1 MMNIFQ
7 NLLNLFLKS
16 DCPLCQRPT
25 NSELCLYC
33 TRQVQSCH
41 CQNPAYLWKQPLPIF
56 VWGNYGGGVK
66 RAIAALKYKNQPQI
80 GYLLGQWLGESW
92 LLNSPQPQK
101 QLLVVPIPMHPKK
114 QKQRGFNQ
122 AALIAEGFCNVTGYK
137 LKVNGLERIK
147 ETEAQFSLSAVQ
159 RQQNLANA
167 FIIGKDLRRPPN
179 IQILLVDDIYTTGAT
194 VKAAVKTLEIHQ
206 IKVLG
211 VAAVATTNKEKNKE
225 K

>member
-16 DCPLCQRPT
+16 HCCLCQRLTPR
-25 NSELCLYC
+25 ELCPNC
-33 TRQVQSCH
+33 IKQIQSCH
-41 CQNPAYLWKQPLPIF
+41 LQNPAYLWKQPLPIF
-56 VWGNYGGGVK
+56 VWGNYGGSVK
-66 RAIAALKYKNQPQI
+66 RAIAALKYKNQRQI
-80 GYLLGQWLGESW
+80 GYILGQWLGESW

-137 LKVNGLERIK
+137 LKINGLERIK
-147 ETEAQFSLSAVQ
+147 ETQAQFSLSVVQ
-159 RQQNLANA
+159 RQENLANA
-167 FIIGKDLRRPPN
+167 FVIGKDLRRPLN
-179 IQILLVDDIYTTGAT
+179 IPILLVDDIYTTGAT

-211 VAAVATTNKEKNKE
+211 VAAVATTNKQK
-225 K
+225 

>member
-1 MMNIFQ
+1 MIKIFQ
-7 NLLNLFLKS
+7 NLLSLFLKS
-16 DCPLCQRPT
+16 SCPLCQRPT
-25 NSELCLYC
+25 PRELCPYC
-33 TRQVQSCH
+33 IKQIQSCH
-41 CQNPAYLWKQPLPIF
+41 KQNPAYLWKQPLPIF
-56 VWGNYGGGVK
+56 VWGNYGGAVK
-66 RAIAALKYKNQPQI
+66 RAIAALKYENQRQI

-122 AALIAEGFCNVTGYK
+122 ATLIAEGFCNVTGYK

-159 RQQNLANA
+159 RQENLANA
-167 FIIGKDLRRPPN
+167 FVIGKDLRRPPN
-179 IQILLVDDIYTTGAT
+179 IPVLLVDDIYTTGAT
-194 VKAAVKTLEIHQ
+194 VKAAVQTLEKHQ

-211 VAAVATTNKEKNKE
+211 VAAVATTKKDK
-225 K
+225 

>member
-1 MMNIFQ
+1 MMKIFQ

-25 NSELCLYC
+25 SRELCPYC
-33 TRQVQSCH
+33 IKQIQSCH
-41 CQNPAYLWKQPLPIF
+41 QENPAYLWKQPLPIF
-56 VWGNYGGGVK
+56 AWGNYGGVAK
-66 RAIAALKYKNQPQI
+66 RAIAALKYENQPQI
-80 GYLLGQWLGESW
+80 GYILGQWLGESW

-137 LKVNGLERIK
+137 LKINGLERIK
-147 ETEAQFSLSAVQ
+147 ETEAQFNLSPTQ

-167 FIIGKDLRRPPN
+167 FGLGKDFRRHPN
-179 IQILLVDDIYTTGAT
+179 TQILLVDDIYTTGAT
-194 VKAAVKTLEIHQ
+194 VKAAVKTLEQHQ
-206 IKVLG
+206 ITVLG
-211 VAAVATTNKEKNKE
+211 VAAVATTNK
-225 K
+225 

>member
-1 MMNIFQ
+1 
-7 NLLNLFLKS
+7 
-16 DCPLCQRPT
+16 
-25 NSELCLYC
+25 
-33 TRQVQSCH
+33 
-41 CQNPAYLWKQPLPIF
+41 
-56 VWGNYGGGVK
+56 
-66 RAIAALKYKNQPQI
+66 
-80 GYLLGQWLGESW
+80 LGQWLGESW

-159 RQQNLANA
+159 RQENLANA
-167 FIIGKDLRRPPN
+167 FVIGKDLCRPPN
-179 IQILLVDDIYTTGAT
+179 IPILLVDDIYTTGAT

-211 VAAVATTNKEKNKE
+211 VAAVATTNKEK
-225 K
+225 

>member
-1 MMNIFQ
+1 MMKIFQ

-25 NSELCLYC
+25 SRELCPYC
-33 TRQVQSCH
+33 IKQIQSCH
-41 CQNPAYLWKQPLPIF
+41 QENPAYLWKQPLPIF
-56 VWGNYGGGVK
+56 AWGNYGGVVK
-66 RAIAALKYKNQPQI
+66 RAIAALKYENQPQI
-80 GYLLGQWLGESW
+80 GYILGQWLGESW

-137 LKVNGLERIK
+137 LKINGLERIK
-147 ETEAQFSLSAVQ
+147 ETEAQFNLSPTQ
-159 RQQNLANA
+159 RQQNLAGA
-167 FIIGKDLRRPPN
+167 FVRGKDLRRPPN
-179 IQILLVDDIYTTGAT
+179 IPVLLVDYIYTTGAT
-194 VKAAVKTLEIHQ
+194 VKAAVQTLEKHQ

-211 VAAVATTNKEKNKE
+211 VAAVATTKKDK
-225 K
+225 

>member
-7 NLLNLFLKS
+7 NQLNLFLQS

-25 NSELCLYC
+25 PRELCPYC
-33 TRQVQSCH
+33 IKQVQSCH
-41 CQNPAYLWKQPLPIF
+41 YQNPAYLWKQPLPIF
-56 VWGNYGGGVK
+56 VLGHYGGGVK

-147 ETEAQFSLSAVQ
+147 ETEAQFSLSVAQ
-159 RQQNLANA
+159 RQENLANA
-167 FIIGKDLRRPPN
+167 FVIGKDLRRPPN
-179 IQILLVDDIYTTGAT
+179 IPILLVDDIYTTGAT
-194 VKAAVKTLEIHQ
+194 VKSAVKTLEIHQ

>member
-1 MMNIFQ
+1 MMKIFQ

-25 NSELCLYC
+25 SRELCPYC
-33 TRQVQSCH
+33 IKQIQSCH
-41 CQNPAYLWKQPLPIF
+41 QENPAYLWKQPLPIF
-56 VWGNYGGGVK
+56 AWGNYGGVAK
-66 RAIAALKYKNQPQI
+66 RAIAALKYENQPQI
-80 GYLLGQWLGESW
+80 GYILGQWLGESW

-137 LKVNGLERIK
+137 LKINGLERIK
-147 ETEAQFSLSAVQ
+147 ETEAQFNLSPTQ
-159 RQQNLANA
+159 RQQNLTGA
-167 FIIGKDLRRPPN
+167 FVLGKDLRRPPN
-179 IQILLVDDIYTTGAT
+179 IPVLLVDDIYTTGAT
-194 VKAAVKTLEIHQ
+194 VKAAVQTLEKHQ

-211 VAAVATTNKEKNKE
+211 VAAVATTKKDK
-225 K
+225 

>member
-1 MMNIFQ
+1 MMKIFQ

-25 NSELCLYC
+25 SRELCPYC
-33 TRQVQSCH
+33 IKQIQSCH
-41 CQNPAYLWKQPLPIF
+41 QENPAYLWKQPLPIF
-56 VWGNYGGGVK
+56 AWGNYGGVVK
-66 RAIAALKYKNQPQI
+66 RAIAALKYENQPQI
-80 GYLLGQWLGESW
+80 GYILGQWLGESW

-137 LKVNGLERIK
+137 LKINGLERIK
-147 ETEAQFSLSAVQ
+147 ETEAQFNLSPTQ
-159 RQQNLANA
+159 IQQNLAGA
-167 FIIGKDLRRPPN
+167 FVLGKDLRRPPN
-179 IQILLVDDIYTTGAT
+179 IPVLLVDDIYTTGAT
-194 VKAAVKTLEIHQ
+194 VKAAVQTLEKHQ

-211 VAAVATTNKEKNKE
+211 VAAVATTKKDK
-225 K
+225 

>member
-7 NLLNLFLKS
+7 NLLNLFLQS

-25 NSELCLYC
+25 ARELCPYC
-33 TRQVQSCH
+33 IKQVQSCH
-41 CQNPAYLWKQPLPIF
+41 YQNPAYLWKQPLPIF

-147 ETEAQFSLSAVQ
+147 ETEAQFSLSVAQ
-159 RQQNLANA
+159 RQENLANA
-167 FIIGKDLRRPPN
+167 FVIGKDLRRPPN
-179 IQILLVDDIYTTGAT
+179 IPILLVDDIYTTGAT